1 MEIINETFKDYKN
14 KFKALAIV
22 MMPLFVIQLTLSVL
36 ITVGVFLGEGEE
48 VTDTALYTALGLG
61 VIGIVLG
68 VIMALFYFPAIIRVF
83 QRQAEGQDMTI
94 TEAVKI
100 QRRGSELWKFIKFCF
115 CTLVFGIMYMI
126 LTIAPGFVIVGA
138 VILSG
143 LKANVAIMGI
153 AILVSIA
160 LTIYLF
166 FMNMTKLAY
175 ALNIFF
181 SSKGYGALQSV
192 KEAIRIGTKYRIQT
206 WGMLLGTMVFA
217 IIGTIAQAAITF
229 ILMFIIEGP
238 QALSHMKDAMG
249 TEMAPTLTS
258 SLVSGVFTVGIQIFF
273 ITILVY
279 MYMAKKY
286 QEVRKMDEGGVQDQS
301 VIPLEHAVEP
311 SVTQ

>member
-14 KFKALAIV
+14 KFKALATA
-22 MMPLFVIQLTLSVL
+22 MMPLFIIQLALSIL
-36 ITVGVFLGEGEE
+36 ITVGVFLGDREE
-48 VTDTALYTALGLG
+48 ATDAQLYTALGLG
-61 VIGIVLG
+61 VVGIVLG
-68 VIMALFYFPAIIRVF
+68 VIMTLFYFPAIIRVF
-83 QRQAEGQDMTI
+83 QRKEEGQDMTI

-100 QRRGSELWKFIKFCF
+100 QRRGSELWKFVKFGL

-126 LTIAPGFVIVGA
+126 LTIGPGFIIVGA

-143 LKANVAIMGI
+143 LKTNVAIMGM
-153 AILVSIA
+153 AIFVCIA
-160 LTIYLF
+160 LTIYLVF
-166 FMNMTKLAY
+166 VNMTKLAY
-175 ALNIFF
+175 VLNIFF

-217 IIGTIAQAAITF
+217 IIGTIAQAVITF
-229 ILMFIIEGP
+229 ALIFITEGP
-238 QALSHMKDAMG
+238 QAMSHMKDAMVEG
-249 TEMAPTLTS
+249 TGPSLAS

-286 QEVRKMDEGGVQDQS
+286 QEVRKMDEGGMQDHS
-301 VIPLEHAVEP
+301 VAPLEHAVEP
-311 SVTQ
+311 VVTQ

>member
-14 KFKALAIV
+14 KFKALATV
-22 MMPLFVIQLTLSVL
+22 MMPLFVIQLALSILV
-36 ITVGVFLGEGEE
+36 TVGVYLAEGVEE
-48 VTDTALYTALGLG
+48 AGTELYTALGLG
-61 VIGIVLG
+61 VVGIVLG
-68 VIMALFYFPAIIRVF
+68 VIMTLFYFPAIIRIF
-83 QRQAEGQDMTI
+83 QRQEEGQNLTI

-100 QRRGSELWKFIKFCF
+100 QRRGSELWKFVKLGF
-115 CTLVFGIMYMI
+115 CTLAFGIMYMI
-126 LTIAPGFVIVGA
+126 LTIGPGFVIVGA
-138 VILSG
+138 VVLSG
-143 LKANVAIMGI
+143 LMANVAIMGI
-153 AILVSIA
+153 AIFISIA
-160 LTIYLF
+160 LTIYLV

-175 ALNIFF
+175 VLNVFF

-217 IIGTIAQAAITF
+217 IIGTIAQATITF
-229 ILMFIIEGP
+229 ALIFIVEGP
-238 QALSHMKDAMG
+238 QSMAHMKDVLND
-249 TEMAPTLTS
+249 EIAPTLTS
-258 SLVSGVFTVGIQIFF
+258 SLVSGVFTVAIQIFF

-286 QEVRKMDEGGVQDQS
+286 QEVRKMDEGGAQDQT